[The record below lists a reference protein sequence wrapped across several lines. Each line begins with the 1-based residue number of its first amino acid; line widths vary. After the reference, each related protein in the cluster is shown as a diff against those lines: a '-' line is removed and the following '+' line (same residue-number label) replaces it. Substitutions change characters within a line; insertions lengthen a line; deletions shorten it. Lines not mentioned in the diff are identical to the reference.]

1 MQYVEVYIIQ
11 LRQFA
16 VLVIGNFSL
25 NVDTSQVLE
34 QPRMYIVFLCTRL
47 YTNLFPPPTSQG
59 QPSLDA

>member
-34 QPRMYIVFLCTRL
+34 QPRMYIVFL
-47 YTNLFPPPTSQG
+47 
-59 QPSLDA
+59 